1 MFWPSSKTDPPDKC
15 DSVDYLEFAVSKM
28 SDTYKGKNNN
38 MEANNGQN
46 MTEEKRIADHTNI
59 ISNEKKKNDTAEAM
73 ALLLEVS
80 PHKKK
85 IIINI
90 TEILKR
96 ANSYAHLIKEDG
108 YLEDP

>member
-59 ISNEKKKNDTAEAM
+59 ISNEKKRTT
-73 ALLLEVS
+73 LLRPWPCCWKS
-80 PHKKK
+80 RPTKKK
-85 IIINI
+85 LLS
-90 TEILKR
+90 ILR
-96 ANSYAHLIKEDG
+96 RF
-108 YLEDP
+108 